1 MASKNAKTTV
11 EVLLVGAEIGGIKLQ
26 PHLVKTSRLI
36 TVDMICPRASIAKKT
51 AAKEV
56 AFRKAKA
63 DLKGE
68 GWTRRIMFREDVEGH
83 FGLAVQLSEVL
94 DDEWFEKFLRAT
106 AKIALKEFR
115 DLAKTYTVGISDIA
129 SAPID
134 ALAQLEGTYPGPKAV
149 AQGVLDVTEDML
161 PESGKSVMVEVPL
174 HRPKIAKTKTVGI
187 VKLEIRA

>member
-1 MASKNAKTTV
+1 MKKV
-11 EVLLVGAEIGGIKLQ
+11 QIEVLIAGAEIGGVKLQ
-26 PHLVKTSRLI
+26 PHLLKTTRLV

-51 AAKEV
+51 VAKEV
-56 AFRKAKA
+56 KFQKAKA
-63 DLKGE
+63 DLKGQ
-68 GWTRRIMFREDVEGH
+68 GWTERILHREDVDGH

-115 DLAKTYTVGISDIA
+115 DVVQKYTVGIRDIA

-134 ALAQLEGTYPGPKAV
+134 ALAQLEGTYPGPRTV
-149 AQGVLDVTEDML
+149 AQGVLDVTEEML
-161 PESGKSVMVEVPL
+161 PEAGRSVIVEVPL
-174 HRPKIAKTKTVGI
+174 HRPKIARTKIVGT

>member
-1 MASKNAKTTV
+1 MATKNQKVTV
-11 EVLLVGAEIGGIKLQ
+11 EVLLVGAEISGIKLQ
-26 PHLVKTSRLI
+26 PHLVKTTRLV

-56 AFRKAKA
+56 KFQKAKA
-63 DLKGE
+63 DLKGQ
-68 GWTRRIMFREDVEGH
+68 GWTERIFHREDVDGH

-134 ALAQLEGTYPGPKAV
+134 ALAQLEGTYPGPKTV
-149 AQGVLDVTEDML
+149 AQGVLDVTEEML
-161 PESGKSVMVEVPL
+161 PESGKSVTVEVPL
-174 HRPKIAKTKTVGI
+174 HRPKFAKTIGS
-187 VKLEIRA
+187 VKLELKA

>member
-1 MASKNAKTTV
+1 MAPKSQKVTV
-11 EVLLVGAEIGGIKLQ
+11 EVLITGAEIGGIKLQ
-26 PHLVKTSRLI
+26 PHLVKTARLV
-36 TVDMICPRASIAKKT
+36 TVDMVCPRAAIARKT

-56 AFRKAKA
+56 KFQKAKA
-63 DLKGE
+63 DLKGQ
-68 GWTRRIMFREDVEGH
+68 GWTERVMFREDVDGH
-83 FGLAVQLSEVL
+83 FGFAVQLSEVL

-134 ALAQLEGTYPGPKAV
+134 ALAQLEGTYPGPKTV

-161 PESGKSVMVEVPL
+161 PEAGKSVTVEVPL
-174 HRPKIAKTKTVGI
+174 HRPKFAKTVGR
-187 VKLEIRA
+187 VKLELRA

>member
-11 EVLLVGAEIGGIKLQ
+11 EVLLVGADIGGIKLQ

-36 TVDMICPRASIAKKT
+36 TVDMICPRSSIAKKT

-56 AFRKAKA
+56 SFRKAKA

-68 GWTRRIMFREDVEGH
+68 GWTQRIMFREDVEGH

-134 ALAQLEGTYPGPKAV
+134 ALAQLEGTYPGPKTV

-174 HRPKIAKTKTVGI
+174 HRPKIAKMKTVGT